1 MALKV
6 VEVRPGWFL
15 FRRESCGFE
24 HPTIAVKRQYLGV
37 PPTHKCPEA
46 RQLNLGD
53 ILKGE

>member
-1 MALKV
+1 MAL
-6 VEVRPGWFL
+6 EEIELRPGWFVY
-15 FRRESCGFE
+15 RCESCGFE
-24 HPTIAVKRQYLGV
+24 HPPMAVKKQYLGA

>member
-15 FRRESCGFE
+15 FRCESCGFE